1 MKVKFWRVFRQNVP
15 LSLKYGGSL
24 SMENIVATFLQNMF
38 GAVKNAKN
46 HKVNKTKKPCRN
58 TVFFVVKFGCK
69 KPLYTNFKNFTQTAE
84 SLGKQLRVHR
94 L

>member
-1 MKVKFWRVFRQNVP
+1 
-15 LSLKYGGSL
+15 
-24 SMENIVATFLQNMF
+24 MENIVATFLQNMF

-46 HKVNKTKKPCRN
+46 YKVNKNKKPCKN
-58 TVFFVVKFGCK
+58 TVFLLKNWLK
-69 KPLYTNFKNFTQTAE
+69 KAVYTNFKNFTQTAE